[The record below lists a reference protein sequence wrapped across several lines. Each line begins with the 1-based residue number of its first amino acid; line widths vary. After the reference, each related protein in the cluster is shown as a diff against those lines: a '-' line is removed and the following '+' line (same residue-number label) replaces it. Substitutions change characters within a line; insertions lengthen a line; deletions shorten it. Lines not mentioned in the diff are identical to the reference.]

1 MSEIQVIERQFT
13 PMDLIARAQQSDTSI
28 EKMEQLFSLQLK
40 WEENEARKAY
50 NRAMSDFRSECPEI
64 EKTRKGHNGKYAGL
78 AETIQVINPVLSKNG
93 LSHQWKTEQADGGVK
108 VTCIVTHVLGH
119 SEQTT
124 LSAAGD
130 KSGGKTDIH
139 ALASTISYLERYT
152 LFAMLGLAGQE
163 MDDDG
168 NGAGK
173 NADDTP
179 RVTERQWM
187 DFTALVSDIKGERAE
202 KYLKTFCTYHKI
214 NDIAELPAAKFDAA
228 VITLEKERK

>member
-1 MSEIQVIERQFT
+1 MSEKALVAQPMT
-13 PMDLIARAQQSDTSI
+13 PMDLILKASQGDTSI
-28 EKMEQLFSLQLK
+28 EKMEQLFNLQLR
-40 WEENEARKAY
+40 WEENEAKKAY
-50 NRAMSDFRSECPEI
+50 NQAMSQFRSECPEI

-78 AETIQVINPVLSKNG
+78 AETIQTINPVLARNG
-93 LSHQWKTEQADGGVK
+93 LSHQWKTEQIEGGVK

-119 SEQTT
+119 SEQTM

-168 NGAGK
+168 NRAKG
-173 NADDTP
+173 
-179 RVTERQWM
+179 RQLETIT
-187 DFTALVSDIKGERAE
+187 DEQSLILETLIDEVKGTATKEKAVSG
-202 KYLKTFCTYHKI
+202 FCTYYQI
-214 NDIAELPAAKFDAA
+214 DEILDLPAIKYNAA
-228 VITLEKERK
+228 VKALEKKRGA

>member
-1 MSEIQVIERQFT
+1 MSNEITTIPAMT
-13 PMDLIARAQQSDTSI
+13 PMDLILKASQGDASI
-28 EKMEQLFSLQLK
+28 EKMEQLFNLQLR
-40 WEENEARKAY
+40 WEENEAKKAY
-50 NRAMSDFRSECPEI
+50 NQAMSQFRSECPEI

-78 AETIQVINPVLSKNG
+78 AETIQIINPVLAKNG
-93 LSHQWKTEQADGGVK
+93 LSHQWKTDQSDGGVK
-108 VTCIVTHVLGH
+108 VTCIVTHILGH

-168 NGAGK
+168 HGGKKPDVELITEQQANDLLSLTENVGADVARFCTFYK
-173 NADDTP
+173 INA
-179 RVTERQWM
+179 VTELPVTKYNQ
-187 DFTALVSDIKGERAE
+187 AVKGLEAKRA
-202 KYLKTFCTYHKI
+202 K
-214 NDIAELPAAKFDAA
+214 
-228 VITLEKERK
+228 